1 MRKHSVLRLSTL
13 VLTVLTATAGMASAQ
28 FTTNAGNSLML
39 GEQYRI
45 EGAAN
50 FWNPNAHMAISS
62 QSLGIPGEDI
72 DFKRDLGLT
81 DQRFRELR
89 LVLRPAK
96 KHKFRFQYV
105 PIKYEQRA
113 VVTRDLQSGDNCF
126 GISFNDQCFTLSLPV
141 NSTIDWRAYRF
152 GYEYDFL
159 TKERF
164 FAGFVL
170 DVKYTDVSAELAS
183 PGIIGAARAT
193 APIPAVGG
201 IFRGYVTKDVS
212 LTLEVTAFDLPDD
225 ALEVGTGHYTD
236 VDLYGTYNIMR
247 NVGAQFGWRSFDLG
261 YVVDNDIGDFEL
273 RGVYFGIVARY

>member
-1 MRKHSVLRLSTL
+1 MRKNSVLRLYAL
-13 VLTVLTATAGMASAQ
+13 VLTVLAATAGTASAQ
-28 FTTNAGNSLML
+28 FTSRATNSLAL
-39 GEQYRI
+39 GEQYHI

-50 FWNPNAHMAISS
+50 FWSPNAHMAISS
-62 QSLGIPGEDI
+62 ESLGVPGDDI

-89 LVLRPAK
+89 LVLRPAR

-113 VVTRDLQSGDNCF
+113 VVTRDLQGGDNCF
-126 GISFNDQCFTLSLPV
+126 GIVYNGQCFTLSLPV

-159 TKERF
+159 SKDRF
-164 FAGFVL
+164 FAGFIL

-183 PGIIGAARAT
+183 PGIVEAARAS
-193 APIPAVGG
+193 APIPAIGG
-201 IFRGYVTKDVS
+201 IFRGYVTKDIS
-212 LTLEVTAFDLPDD
+212 MTLEVTAFDMPDNAID
-225 ALEVGTGHYTD
+225 EGTGHYTD
-236 VDLYGTYNIMR
+236 VDFYGTYNFMR

-261 YVVDNDIGDFEL
+261 YIVDDDIGDFEL
-273 RGVYFGIVARY
+273 RGLYFGVVARF